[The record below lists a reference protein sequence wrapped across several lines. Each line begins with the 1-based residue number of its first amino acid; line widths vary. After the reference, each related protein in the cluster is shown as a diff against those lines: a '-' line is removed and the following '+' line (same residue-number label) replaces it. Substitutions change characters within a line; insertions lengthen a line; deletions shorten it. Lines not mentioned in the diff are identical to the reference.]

1 MNAAVSRI
9 AIVGHSDLIR
19 NGLEHILARCPEFKV
34 VTDEEYADC
43 RSSLADAV
51 ATADHVADEAVHAA
65 GADGLNGPNGPN
77 GFESAEADVMPDAVP
92 DLMPDAVPDLI
103 PDPKPVI
110 LLGLPSV
117 STRPPEDFEATVC
130 ALSEVGRVLVVGEF
144 LEPRRL
150 SGAIRA
156 GAFGCVSGLVDEEE
170 LLLAVRT
177 VARGGMHISPSLAEL
192 LHAELRGPG
201 NPPPPILAPRESETL
216 GLLAVGLTHREI
228 AGRMG
233 LTEATVSTYVK
244 RIRSK
249 LNARNKAE
257 LTRVAIELGLLDL
270 ERPALLG

>member
-9 AIVGHSDLIR
+9 AIVGHSDLVR
-19 NGLEHILARCPEFKV
+19 NGLEHILARCPDFKV
-34 VTDEEYADC
+34 VTDEEYADY
-43 RSSLADAV
+43 RMSSADTV
-51 ATADHVADEAVHAA
+51 NGHDAA
-65 GADGLNGPNGPN
+65 GGYSAADDAAHAVEAPDVN
-77 GFESAEADVMPDAVP
+77 GFEYLELDVV
-92 DLMPDAVPDLI
+92 
-103 PDPKPVI
+103 PVI

-117 STRPPEDFEATVC
+117 PGRAGEDFEASVF

-144 LEPRRL
+144 LEPRQL
-150 SGAIRA
+150 SSAIRA

-177 VARGGMHISPSLAEL
+177 VARGGMYISPSLSAL
-192 LHAELRGPG
+192 LHSELRGPE
-201 NPPPPILAPRESETL
+201 NPPPTILAPRESETL
-216 GLLAVGLTHREI
+216 SWLAVGLTHREI

-270 ERPALLG
+270 ERPPMLR